1 MSGFGLFTKGSNN
14 ISMKY
19 PSRKNQAAWKAWRQE
34 SIVNYAYLVRYI
46 ASRFAMRVP
55 TSVLCDELMSAGSLG
70 LIDAVDK
77 FDPGK
82 HVSLE
87 TYARY
92 RIKGAILDEL
102 RSMDTYSRS
111 MRKKIQNISRA
122 AKTIED
128 EKGRPAD
135 EDEICEALGV
145 DLETYQN
152 MLTDIHGAAVLS
164 LDDFIKTK
172 KNDVSSQTRFQ
183 AGLSG
188 DENPEDDFYRAELKS
203 VLVKAI
209 KKLTEKEQIVI
220 SLYYYDELTL
230 KEIGEVL
237 SLTESRICQIHTAV
251 LVKLHASLDSYG
263 K

>member
-1 MSGFGLFTKGSNN
+1 
-14 ISMKY
+14 MKY
-19 PSRKNQAAWKAWRQE
+19 PRKNNQAAWEAWRQE

-46 ASRFAMRVP
+46 ASRFAMRLP
-55 TSVLCDELMSAGSLG
+55 SSVLFDELMSAGSLG

-111 MRKKIQNISRA
+111 MRKKIQDITRA

-135 EDEICEALGV
+135 DDEISQVLGV

-172 KNDVSSQTRFQ
+172 KNEAYSQTRFQ

-188 DENPEDDFYRAELKS
+188 EENPEEDFYRAELKS
-203 VLVKAI
+203 VLVEAI

-251 LVKLHASLDSYG
+251 LLKLHASLNSYG
-263 K
+263 E

>member
-1 MSGFGLFTKGSNN
+1 M
-14 ISMKY
+14 
-19 PSRKNQAAWKAWRQE
+19 RKQQIQGGAAREAWRQD
-34 SIVNYAYLVRYI
+34 SIVEYAYLVRHI
-46 ASRFAMRVP
+46 ASRFSMRLP
-55 TSVLCDELMSAGSLG
+55 SSVLFDELMSAGSLG

-82 HVSLE
+82 HVSLK
-87 TYARY
+87 TYAQY

-111 MRKKIQNISRA
+111 MRKKIQDITKA
-122 AKTIED
+122 TKQIED

-135 EDEICEALGV
+135 DEEICGALGV

-164 LDDFIKTK
+164 LDEFIKTK
-172 KNDVSSQTRFQ
+172 KNDTYSQTRFQ
-183 AGLSG
+183 AGVKG
-188 DENPEDDFYRAELKS
+188 EANPADEFDRAELKH
-203 VLVKAI
+203 VLAETI
-209 KKLTEKEQIVI
+209 KTLNEKEQIVV
-220 SLYYYDELTL
+220 SLYYYEELTL

-251 LVKLHASLDSYG
+251 LIKLKARLEAYG
-263 K
+263 S

>member
-1 MSGFGLFTKGSNN
+1 MSGYGHFIKGNNN
-14 ISMKY
+14 ISMKH
-19 PSRKNQAAWKAWRQE
+19 PHRKNRAAWEAWRQE

-46 ASRFAMRVP
+46 ASRFAMRLP
-55 TSVLCDELMSAGSLG
+55 ASVLFDELMSAGSLG

-82 HVSLE
+82 HASLE

-111 MRKKIQNISRA
+111 MRKKIQDIARA

-128 EKGRPAD
+128 EKGRPAED
-135 EDEICEALGV
+135 DEICKVLGV

-164 LDDFIKTK
+164 LDDFIKTQ
-172 KNDVSSQTRFQ
+172 KNDAYSQTRFQ
-183 AGLSG
+183 AGLKG
-188 DENPEDDFYRAELKS
+188 EENPEDDFHRAELKS
-203 VLVKAI
+203 ILVKAI
-209 KKLTEKEQIVI
+209 KKLTEKEQIII

-251 LVKLHASLDSYG
+251 LVKLHASLNSYG
-263 K
+263 E